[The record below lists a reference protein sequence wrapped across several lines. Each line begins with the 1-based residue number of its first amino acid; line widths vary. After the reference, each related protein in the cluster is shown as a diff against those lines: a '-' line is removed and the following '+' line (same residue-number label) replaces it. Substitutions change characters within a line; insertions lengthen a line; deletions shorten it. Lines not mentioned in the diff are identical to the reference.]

1 MRRREWGEERE
12 RKKREVRERAR
23 GKKGEKKNESE
34 IRGTGVRERLER
46 DR

>member
-1 MRRREWGEERE
+1 MAERE
-12 RKKREVRERAR
+12 RKKGRVRERAR

-34 IRGTGVRERLER
+34 TGGIGVRERLEW